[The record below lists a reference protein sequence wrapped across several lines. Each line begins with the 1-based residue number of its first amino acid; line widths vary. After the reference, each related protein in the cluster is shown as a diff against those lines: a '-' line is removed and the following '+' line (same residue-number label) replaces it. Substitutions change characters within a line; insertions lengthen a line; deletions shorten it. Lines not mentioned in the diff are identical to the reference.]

1 MITEA
6 TQNGGRLFTP
16 SEKDIHL
23 IDPALRD
30 DILESP
36 VETIETVETVMARE
50 FNETIRFGV
59 IDLIK
64 KVLIS
69 QIRASHLNRYIS
81 VPGIVQKIHD
91 VKQRIVEGVWRC
103 SRCGGDHHRPNLN
116 NQYLLDEP
124 KECPHC
130 NRKGNQASFRL
141 LDDQCMMEDIQFLE
155 IQEQP
160 EGMMGRHQPSTLE
173 CVLRPYLVRQVN
185 AGDRLVVN
193 GVLRSVL
200 QSKNGKKS
208 SIMTNRIVV
217 YAVEKSKEEM
227 DEHLTPE
234 DIEAIKELSQRP
246 DIIDALAGSIMVG
259 VEGLHHVKVGLT
271 LQLFGGVPFKMA
283 DIPEIRGDIHIM
295 LLGDPGMA
303 KTQKLRQIVQ
313 LHPRGFYA
321 DGGSSSRAGM
331 TAAAVKSTDGSF
343 ALEAGACVLAD
354 MGLVALDEIDKMSPE
369 DSSRLNEVLESQ
381 RCTVRKAGTQVELNA
396 RCSVLAAANPKHTRF
411 SRFEPIVPQV
421 KIVDSATLD
430 RFDVI
435 FFMPD
440 NASDEERGRTVDFLL
455 STGTAEGPK
464 LRQREID
471 VATIRKYVAYA
482 RERINP
488 VLSNE
493 AQVYLHE
500 EFMKRYQAIMKEG
513 GREELGLD
521 IGYRKVLGLKR
532 LAQAAARIRLSEVA
546 TLQDAELAV
555 KIMFD
560 WSLQTMWMAETSN
573 LDMRV
578 ISGQRLTAMSQ
589 GYFTDAFQVCQDL
602 GDTSLDGEF
611 SRTVLENRLDQMKAY
626 KGQADTLIRQLVQKG
641 MLTPVRSNVYR
652 VV

>member
-1 MITEA
+1 
-6 TQNGGRLFTP
+6 LFTP
-16 SEKDIHL
+16 SETELHL
-23 IDPALRD
+23 IDPGLRD
-30 DILESP
+30 DLLESP
-36 VETIETVETVMARE
+36 VETIEQVEVIIARE
-50 FNETIRFGV
+50 YQATIWFGLV
-59 IDLIK
+59 ELIK

-91 VKQRIVEGVWRC
+91 VKQRVVEGVWRC

-130 NRKGNQASFRL
+130 NRKGTQTSFKL
-141 LDDQCMMEDIQFLE
+141 LDEECKMEDIQFLE

-185 AGDRLVVN
+185 PGDRLVVN

-234 DIEAIKELSQRP
+234 DIEAIKELAQRP

-271 LQLFGGVPFKMA
+271 LQLFGGVPFKMP

-354 MGLVALDEIDKMSPE
+354 MGLVALDEIDKMSEE

-396 RCSVLAAANPKHTRF
+396 RCTVLAAANPKHTRF
-411 SRFEPIVPQV
+411 SRFEAIVPQV
-421 KIVDSATLD
+421 KIVDPATLD

-464 LRQREID
+464 LRQRDID

-482 RERINP
+482 RERVNP
-488 VLSNE
+488 MLSDE
-493 AQVYLHE
+493 AQKYLHE
-500 EFMKRYQAIMKEG
+500 EFMTRYQVIMKEG

-560 WSLQTMWMAETSN
+560 WSLQTMWWSDANE
-573 LDMRV
+573 LDMST
-578 ISGQRLTAMSQ
+578 IGSGQKLTMSQ
-589 GYFTDAFQVCQDL
+589 DFLKEAFKVCQDL
-602 GDTSLDGEF
+602 GETSLAGEF
-611 SRTVLENRLDQMKAY
+611 SRTVMENRLGQEKAY
-626 KGQADTLIRQLVQKG
+626 KGKVDVAIRMLIQKG
-641 MLTPVRSNVYR
+641 WLTEVRSNVYR